1 MRRSKKPLVYDL
13 STVKSLP
20 TFKTCS
26 VSIAAPPIQLGCS
39 WFRALVDFFFAF
51 LGQNDIGNDTIYL
64 HWHSPP
70 RPRSHLHDW
79 YSEAISDSM
88 SRSHDGRMREY
99 EQSLAV
105 KVFSNHG
112 LDAD

>member
-26 VSIAAPPIQLGCS
+26 VSIAAPPIQSGCS

-51 LGQNDIGNDTIYL
+51 LGQNDIETI
-64 HWHSPP
+64 
-70 RPRSHLHDW
+70 
-79 YSEAISDSM
+79 
-88 SRSHDGRMREY
+88 
-99 EQSLAV
+99 QSTCIGTAHRGHALIYMTGILRQYPILCQDHTMA
-105 KVFSNHG
+105 G
-112 LDAD
+112 